1 MRRPAIAAS
10 LIVTLVLF
18 GIVGREARAQEPVE
32 PGSVAR
38 LVPSNPDSP
47 DGSDTGATMREIH
60 QPGHSRRR
68 SLLSRFLHPSRE
80 PRSRD
85 VDVRRAGLGSGTI
98 LEPPLPPLPD
108 EEESIPGVPIQVQAP
123 GAAPS
128 SSAPPSTPSL
138 PRSNSPP
145 AVTETRP
152 TAAQVPGNP
161 ATVSGPVVTSPPPLP
176 AATPSAAAPAAT
188 GLLAPDA
195 DAGVSASVNAGEAP
209 VSSAVGPVSETLSSP
224 DAFGAGG
231 QETGAGFGG
240 TVGTGTAPF
249 AMIGDIAPFA
259 TRPVSATTPIP
270 GPPIPPGAR
279 GASPIYPAVRN
290 FNISENQSPR
300 PQDRIFFDFNYYS
313 NIGDALNRV
322 ALSPVTRMRAYVYNF
337 GLEKT
342 FNNGM
347 GSIGIRIPLDNL
359 TADSYGNIVNTPTS
373 TAPGNLSIF
382 AKYILAINEKTGSL
396 VSAAW
401 AISPPTGPSRFAG
414 ASYMYP
420 LQATYFQPSIAYIY
434 NRDRF
439 YLQGFSG
446 FGFSMNPNDVSWIYN
461 DVGIGY
467 YLIRREDPLAWIR
480 ALAPVL
486 EVHVNNPI
494 NHRDWQNRFDLAGSP
509 DNVSLTYGLNIGLR
523 NAAVL
528 TAALV
533 TPVTTPKPFD
543 SEAVLMLNIY
553 YGRTRRTTPFTPPPA
568 VGL

>member
-1 MRRPAIAAS
+1 MRLQAIAAS
-10 LIVTLVLF
+10 VIVTLVLS
-18 GIVGREARAQEPVE
+18 GTVGREARAQEPVD

-38 LVPSNPDSP
+38 LVPSNPDSW
-47 DGSDTGATMREIH
+47 GASDPGGTTREILE
-60 QPGHSRRR
+60 PGHSRRR
-68 SLLSRFLHPSRE
+68 SLLSRFLHPSRA

-85 VDVRRAGLGSGTI
+85 VEVRRTATGSGTI
-98 LEPPLPPLPD
+98 LEPPLPPLPGD
-108 EEESIPGVPIQVQAP
+108 EAPIPGVEVQD
-123 GAAPS
+123 GS
-128 SSAPPSTPSL
+128 SGPARVASPSTDPL
-138 PRSNSPP
+138 PRSNSPT
-145 AVTETRP
+145 AVPGTRP
-152 TAAQVPGNP
+152 PAAGVQGNP
-161 ATVSGPVVTSPPPLP
+161 AATGAPVVTGPPALP
-176 AATPSAAAPAAT
+176 STTPSAAAPVST
-188 GLLAPDA
+188 GILAP
-195 DAGVSASVNAGEAP
+195 GEGGGMSAIAGEAP

-224 DAFGAGG
+224 EAFGAGG

-240 TVGTGTAPF
+240 TVGTGNAPF

-270 GPPIPPGAR
+270 GPPVPPGAR
-279 GASPIYPAVRN
+279 GASPIYPSVRN

-313 NIGDALNRV
+313 NIGDALNR
-322 ALSPVTRMRAYVYNF
+322 ADLSPITRMKAYVYNF

-373 TAPGNLSIF
+373 TAPGNLTIF

-439 YLQGFSG
+439 YVQGFSG

-461 DVGIGY
+461 DIGIGY